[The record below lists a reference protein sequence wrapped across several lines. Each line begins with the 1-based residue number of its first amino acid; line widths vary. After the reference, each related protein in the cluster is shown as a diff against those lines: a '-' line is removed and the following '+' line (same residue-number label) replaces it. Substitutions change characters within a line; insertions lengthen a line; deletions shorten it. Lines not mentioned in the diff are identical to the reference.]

1 MDVRE
6 EARNVAGVM
15 CEPQINSQEIAGIH
29 IVVLHFMTNMIVYII
44 KLFENY
50 HLHNICFEIRF

>member
-29 IVVLHFMTNMIVYII
+29 IVVLHFMTVGLISTKMIVYII
-44 KLFENY
+44 DN
-50 HLHNICFEIRF
+50 